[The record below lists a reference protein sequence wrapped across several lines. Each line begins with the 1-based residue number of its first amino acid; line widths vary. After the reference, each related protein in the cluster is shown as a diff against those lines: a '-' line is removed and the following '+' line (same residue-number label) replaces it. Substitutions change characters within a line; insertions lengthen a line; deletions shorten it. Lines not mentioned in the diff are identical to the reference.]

1 MKKCSHPGHPHCTM
15 WVLPGDD
22 ACAAGHQQPADAPA
36 PAKAALAAPVP
47 ASSFDL
53 LKTLRNARPQQ
64 AAIAAAAATA
74 ASAARPYL
82 HVSGFD
88 PRAAGGRQSI
98 KLELRGMPEH
108 GGSVINMHLQS
119 ALLPGGTLR
128 QSFVRTLH
136 GDWRPVFVEFSS
148 RGMEHGQ
155 YRLEVDLHSMHNG
168 RIARH
173 WSCTLVILVPRADAT
188 LTQIHDTYLATHKN
202 VRVMADDASIAR
214 VNARTPGT
222 VDIDVTARNAGIAHL
237 DLEARGGKAELGFTT
252 IAWDEDLIEIA
263 VADERALHPFSA
275 HAACIVNAAPLAGA
289 QRHVRLFALPEIVL
303 GRHEQFAPEANVLLF
318 HYGDHGPDR
327 NGLTRRISGRHAAIR
342 HTPAGFEVEDL
353 SRFGLLVDGEW
364 PGKYK
369 PVLLRA
375 GMRLEMTASI
385 KGIVELVVTAVMQHA
400 LILHRIDGG
409 RHAECLYLMAPETH
423 PAYPMPRLHA
433 LPQGAAMPVLFHAGG
448 GFWHLDP
455 ATGKETALSPS
466 TALDRLAQVP
476 AHCRFSAEPYPEGG
490 IEAKGYEGM
499 LARQACYLDAP
510 A

>member
-1 MKKCSHPGHPHCTM
+1 MKKCSHPDHPHCTM

-22 ACAAGHQQPADAPA
+22 ACAAGHLQAGDAPA
-36 PAKAALAAPVP
+36 LAPPVP

-53 LKTLRNARPQQ
+53 LKSLRNARPQQ
-64 AAIAAAAATA
+64 AAIAAAAAIVTP
-74 ASAARPYL
+74 RPYL

-108 GGSVINMHLQS
+108 AGSVIHMQLQS
-119 ALLPGGTLR
+119 ALLQNGNLR

-155 YRLEVDLHSMHNG
+155 YRLEVDLHSMANG
-168 RIARH
+168 RIERH
-173 WSCTLVILVPRADAT
+173 WACTLVILVPRADAT
-188 LTQIHDTYLATHKN
+188 LTQVHDTYLATHKN

-237 DLEARGGKAELGFTT
+237 DLEAKGGKAELGFST

-263 VADERALHPFSA
+263 VTDAPPMHPFSA
-275 HAACIVNAAPLAGA
+275 HAGCIVNASPMAGA
-289 QRHVRLFALPEIVL
+289 QRHIRLFALAEAVI
-303 GRHEQFAPEANVLLF
+303 GRHEQFAPEANILLYHF
-318 HYGDHGPDR
+318 GEHGPER

-342 HTPAGFEVEDL
+342 RTPAGFELEDL

-369 PVLLRA
+369 PVPLRV
-375 GMRLEMTASI
+375 GMRIELTASI
-385 KGIVELVVTAVMQHA
+385 KGIVELQVTALMAHA
-400 LILHRIDGG
+400 VILHRTDGG
-409 RHAECLYLMAPETH
+409 RHAECIYLMAPETR
-423 PAYPMPRLHA
+423 PGYPMTRLQA
-433 LPQGAAMPVLFHAGG
+433 VPQGAAMPVLFHAAG
-448 GFWHLDP
+448 GFWHFDP
-455 ATGKETALSPS
+455 ATGKETALAPHAS
-466 TALDRLAQVP
+466 LERLAQVP
-476 AHCRFSAEPYPEGG
+476 AHCRFNAAPYPEGG
-490 IEAKGYEGM
+490 VEIQGYQGM